1 MVTIYC
7 DGADIATMT
16 KYAIDPV
23 VGGFTTNPSLMKKSG
38 IKNYRDFAQAVLSAI
53 GDKPVSFEVLADD
66 WDEME
71 TQAHEIASWG
81 ENVWVKIPIMNTKGE
96 SSIDLIDKL
105 QDLRLNITAVMTLEQ
120 LALLRDV
127 DRSHHIVSVFA
138 GRIAD
143 TGQNPWGIV
152 ARASEGRAKVL
163 WASARQVLDVWTA
176 ERCGASIIT
185 LTPDLISKL
194 SLHGKD
200 LHQYSLETV
209 RQFYEDGKGLCL

>member
-120 LALLRDV
+120 LALLR
-127 DRSHHIVSVFA
+127 RRPITPYCF
-138 GRIAD
+138 RIRRK
-143 TGQNPWGIV
+143 N
-152 ARASEGRAKVL
+152 RRYRAK
-163 WASARQVLDVWTA
+163 
-176 ERCGASIIT
+176 
-185 LTPDLISKL
+185 
-194 SLHGKD
+194 SLGHCS
-200 LHQYSLETV
+200 QSF
-209 RQFYEDGKGLCL
+209 RRKG